1 MKTQTMKALL
11 IPISILLLTVSCST
25 TPKVAEVELP
35 TAELQ
40 SGRTIYQKKC
50 HRCHKLKVIDNYSAE
65 QWDNILPDMASKSRL
80 SDADEALVK
89 AYVVWELAN

>member
-1 MKTQTMKALL
+1 MKTVL
-11 IPISILLLTVSCST
+11 IAISILLVTASCSNSS

-35 TAELQ
+35 SVELQ

-65 QWDNILPDMASKSRL
+65 QWNNILPDMASKSHL
-80 SDADEALVK
+80 SEVDEALVK